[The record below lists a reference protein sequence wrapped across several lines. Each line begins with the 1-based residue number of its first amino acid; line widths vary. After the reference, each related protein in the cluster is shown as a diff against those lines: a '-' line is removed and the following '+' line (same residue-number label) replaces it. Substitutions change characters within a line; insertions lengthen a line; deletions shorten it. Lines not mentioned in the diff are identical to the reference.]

1 MCESRTFWPL
11 RCSRLH
17 RFIDMRKT
25 IAISMFVDFILAK
38 LCSHWHCLQVRSS
51 ATNRMAGCDKFW
63 GRKKPTNIDIAIVF
77 RISISLWSRLHL
89 RGQIVR
95 DSHILVGFS
104 LPLYPKDEAGKPT
117 KMCELSHSFVGFF
130 PTNMCEHFQLE
141 LRYLRTT
148 VHKDCLGRG

>member
-1 MCESRTFWPL
+1 M
-11 RCSRLH
+11 
-17 RFIDMRKT
+17 
-25 IAISMFVDFILAK
+25 
-38 LCSHWHCLQVRSS
+38 
-51 ATNRMAGCDKFW
+51 
-63 GRKKPTNIDIAIVF
+63 
-77 RISISLWSRLHL
+77 
-89 RGQIVR
+89 R

-148 VHKDCLGRG
+148 VHTYARADAEGFGSYEELASANWEADYSNGQGRFV